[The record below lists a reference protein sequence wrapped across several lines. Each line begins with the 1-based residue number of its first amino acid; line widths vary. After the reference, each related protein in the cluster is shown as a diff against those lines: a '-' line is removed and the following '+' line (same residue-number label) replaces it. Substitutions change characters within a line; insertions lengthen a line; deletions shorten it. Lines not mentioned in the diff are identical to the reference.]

1 MKNYC
6 VVNRSVMMV
15 ADNMLIKFDPLEL
28 VKDYF
33 PSTSDFAVQYRKG
46 EQCFR
51 EVKIVKYEADKAE
64 H

>member
-1 MKNYC
+1 
-6 VVNRSVMMV
+6 MV

-28 VKDYF
+28 VKEYF

-46 EQCFR
+46 VQLFT
-51 EVKIVKYEADKAE
+51 EVRNVEYEADKAD